1 MMTGE
6 KKCPHCGRDPDGC
19 SVWSDADMGW
29 VCEATGEVI
38 PDGDPDVAIYADP
51 VTASGRVELLPFL
64 REQSVSITNH
74 RYGLV
79 DHGLDPVLPRK

>member
-29 VCEATGEVI
+29 VCEATGEAI
-38 PDGDPDVAIYADP
+38 PDGDPDGEDCPHCGGTGWQDCGTVAIECPECGGD
-51 VTASGRVELLPFL
+51 G
-64 REQSVSITNH
+64 
-74 RYGLV
+74 
-79 DHGLDPVLPRK
+79 VLP